1 MLGDRVSRH
10 REDDVHEVVLRLLQ
24 LSDECRPAVQIV
36 RCSLHEVVQLLHL
49 VIHRLVAVVKHGQ
62 RVTVCQLK
70 NNAMRIFPLVTLE
83 K

>member
-1 MLGDRVSRH
+1 
-10 REDDVHEVVLRLLQ
+10 
-24 LSDECRPAVQIV
+24 
-36 RCSLHEVVQLLHL
+36 